1 MSGINGETQVL
12 YSFTFEFSLVC
23 ILCIMFAPIDVLGA
37 ALKQDANQTT
47 SSPSSVF
54 FADNS
59 RRNIEAIEGQTV
71 VIPCTVRNLDRGKVV
86 SWIRTKDILILTSGP
101 HTFAS
106 DFRFEVIH
114 SEKNVEFWGLRIRG
128 VKEDDAG
135 QYECQ
140 VNSEPKMSLAYQLTV
155 SALGEAED
163 SSKWL
168 GFAKVQEPKE
178 AYVQHAS
185 AFSISCEIFPMFTR
199 NVNMDVWWLHDD
211 TQILSDTKESRI
223 SIKTSFNKENNIIHS
238 ILSFDYVTWQ
248 DFGLYTCLQPSV
260 RKDSL
265 KLVIVEAESSEA
277 MQRDF
282 PSPSSSSPKFSGI
295 LPFNV
300 VYLLLVNMY
309 LRLAD

>member
-1 MSGINGETQVL
+1 
-12 YSFTFEFSLVC
+12 
-23 ILCIMFAPIDVLGA
+23 A

-155 SALGEAED
+155 SGKKEESLKKLEILLDVLALGEAED

-265 KLVIVEAESSEA
+265 KLVIVEASF
-277 MQRDF
+277 Q
-282 PSPSSSSPKFSGI
+282 
-295 LPFNV
+295 
-300 VYLLLVNMY
+300 
-309 LRLAD
+309 LATL